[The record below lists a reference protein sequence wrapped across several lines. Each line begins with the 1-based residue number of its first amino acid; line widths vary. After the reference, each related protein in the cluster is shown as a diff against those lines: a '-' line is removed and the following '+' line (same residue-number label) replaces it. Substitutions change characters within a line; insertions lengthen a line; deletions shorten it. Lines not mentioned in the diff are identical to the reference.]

1 MVIQIEVNNKSIQ
14 AQKGETILSALS
26 RNGVQVPTI
35 CSMKEL
41 TPSGACRMC
50 VVEVEGNEHLVP
62 ACSYPVEEWMKIR
75 THSPRVL
82 RARKTN
88 VELLLSDH
96 PDDCL
101 YCERNG
107 NCELQKLAEDL
118 HVRERRIPGR
128 KSNYKS
134 DNSSPGIIRDPAK
147 CILCGR
153 CVRICEEI
161 VGVATLDFVRRGS
174 DLQIATTMSKPLNF
188 SNCIQCGQ
196 CVISCPTGALTEHM
210 QFPELEASLHHPEKT
225 VVAHYT
231 PAVVAS
237 LAEEFHLKK
246 GSDVKG
252 LINAALRKSGFD
264 FVFDG
269 SFGGEVTIM
278 EQAGVFKER
287 VKKGGSLPLL
297 SSSCPGWVTYVEQY
311 RPELIPH
318 LSEVRSPQQVIGGLI
333 KTWFA
338 ELNHL
343 DPARIFSVAITSC
356 TAAKQES
363 QRVELSR
370 KGVNDIDA
378 VLTTR
383 ELARLIRLNGIDMEH
398 LEPESSDAPFHAQ
411 SSAGRMFAVAGG
423 ETEVFARTAF
433 KKFNRKEMPV
443 LRLNKFRG
451 ARDMKETQIQTSGG
465 VINLVA
471 VNGLKKALR
480 LLDEVKAG
488 KKKVDFIEVMAC
500 PEGCINGGGQPI
512 PAGESILKNRMRTIY
527 DIDNKETIKVAHRS
541 GSAQRLYEEYL
552 SSDPGKR
559 KSELLHTR
567 YSEKEALL

>member
-1 MVIQIEVNNKSIQ
+1 MVIQIEVNNKTIQ

-26 RNGVQVPTI
+26 RNGIQVPTI

-62 ACSYPVEEWMKIR
+62 ACSYPVEEWMKIK

-88 VELLLSDH
+88 VELLLSNH

-128 KSNYKS
+128 KSNHKI
-134 DNSSPGIIRDPAK
+134 DKSSPGIIRDPAK

-196 CVISCPTGALTEHM
+196 CIISCPTGALTEHM
-210 QFPELEASLHHPEKT
+210 QFPELEASLHHPDKI
-225 VVAHYT
+225 VVAQYT
-231 PAVVAS
+231 PAVAAS
-237 LAEEFHLKK
+237 LAEEFNLKK

-252 LINAALRKSGFD
+252 LINAALRKSGFNY
-264 FVFDG
+264 VFDG

-278 EQAGVFKER
+278 EQAEAFKER
-287 VKKGGSLPLL
+287 VKKGGPLPML
-297 SSSCPGWVTYVEQY
+297 SSTCPGWITYVEQY

-318 LSEVRSPQQVIGGLI
+318 LSEVRSPQQIMGGLI

-338 ELNHL
+338 QLNHL
-343 DPARIFSVAITSC
+343 DPPKIFSVVITSC

-398 LEPESSDAPFHAQ
+398 LEPETSDGPFHAQ
-411 SSAGRMFAVAGG
+411 SSAGKMFAVAGG
-423 ETEVFARTAF
+423 EAEVFARTVF

-451 ARDMKETQIQTSGG
+451 AKDHKETQIQTSGG
-465 VINLVA
+465 DIHLVA
-471 VNGLKKALR
+471 VNGLKNALR

-488 KKKVDFIEVMAC
+488 KKQVDFIEVMAC

-512 PAGESILKNRMRTIY
+512 PAGETILKNRMRTIY

-541 GSAQRLYEEYL
+541 SAIQRLYDEYL
-552 SSDPGKR
+552 KAPL
-559 KSELLHTR
+559 SEESCRLLHAR